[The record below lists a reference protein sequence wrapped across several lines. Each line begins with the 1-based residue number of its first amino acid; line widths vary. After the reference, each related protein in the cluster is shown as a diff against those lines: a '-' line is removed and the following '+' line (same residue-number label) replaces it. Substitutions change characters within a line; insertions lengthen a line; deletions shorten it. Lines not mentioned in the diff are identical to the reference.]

1 MHQGETAVS
10 FQDGLNR
17 MPHQG
22 AMRLIKR
29 VVIATDTHIHCV
41 ASDHNVNDYP
51 LRLNGTLFSVTLV
64 ELGAQAAAVHTS
76 LYNIA
81 NNHTGLLI
89 GLKKVEFTKN
99 VVGETSQN
107 LDIYADQ
114 IHFDADVALYS
125 FCVRSEEQEIVKG
138 QAMLQMKVEN
148 E

>member
-1 MHQGETAVS
+1 MS
-10 FQDGLNR
+10 YQDGLNR

-22 AMRLIKR
+22 AMRLIER
-29 VVIATDTHIHCV
+29 VVTATDTHIHCV
-41 ASDHNVNDYP
+41 AADHNADDYP

-81 NNHTGLLI
+81 NNHSGLLI
-89 GLKKVEFTKN
+89 GLKKVEFAKH
-99 VVGETSQN
+99 VVGKTSQK

-114 IHFDADVALYS
+114 IHFDVGVALYS
-125 FCVRSEEQEIVKG
+125 FCIRNEEQEIVKG
-138 QAMLQMKVEN
+138 QAMLQMKVEI